1 MSGNTWKK
9 TKTRQESYWIWRET
23 VDGHCR
29 SGVFS
34 IASSFCVWVLYVCN
48 YLFVFFFPVDSLKPR
63 DPRILHVIEISVSSY
78 INLDINIEGEEGN
91 VIATRL
97 RS

>member
-1 MSGNTWKK
+1 MGTAG
-9 TKTRQESYWIWRET
+9 RACFPLR
-23 VDGHCR
+23 R
-29 SGVFS
+29 PF
-34 IASSFCVWVLYVCN
+34 VCGF
-48 YLFVFFFPVDSLKPR
+48 YMFVIICLFVFFSVDSLKPR
-63 DPRILHVIEISVSSY
+63 NPRILHVIEISVSSY